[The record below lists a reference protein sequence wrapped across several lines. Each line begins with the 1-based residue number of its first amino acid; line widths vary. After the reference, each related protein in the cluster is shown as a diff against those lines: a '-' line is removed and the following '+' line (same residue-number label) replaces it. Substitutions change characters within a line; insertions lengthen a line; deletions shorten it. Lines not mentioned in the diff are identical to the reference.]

1 DLAAENELLNLP
13 LDLIIELIAVV
24 AEKLNAVV
32 GVRIMRSGE
41 DDSRIG
47 AQGASDVSDTGS
59 GQRADHKH
67 IHSKRR
73 DTGDQRIF
81 AHVTGEPGVFAEHN
95 LRLRPARMRPRIQ

>member
-1 DLAAENELLNLP
+1 LL

-47 AQGASDVSDTGS
+47 AQ
-59 GQRADHKH
+59 
-67 IHSKRR
+67 
-73 DTGDQRIF
+73 
-81 AHVTGEPGVFAEHN
+81 
-95 LRLRPARMRPRIQ
+95 